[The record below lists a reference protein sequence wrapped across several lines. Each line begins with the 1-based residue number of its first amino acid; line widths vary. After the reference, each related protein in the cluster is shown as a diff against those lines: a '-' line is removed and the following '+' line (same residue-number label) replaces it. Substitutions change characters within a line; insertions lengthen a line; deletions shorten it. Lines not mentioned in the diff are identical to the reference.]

1 MNSTNQG
8 GTVTHFLEQLK
19 AGDSGA
25 ARPIWDAYFLKLV
38 NVVRAKLRSFPRMAA
53 DEEDVA
59 LSALRSFCERVD
71 KGAFPKLD
79 DRGDLWQVLY
89 VITTRKALSLIRR
102 ETTLKKGS
110 GRVVQASVLCRD
122 ADADALEQ
130 FAGTEPTPEHAA
142 ELAEEYA
149 RLLGKLVDEDLRQLA
164 IWKLEGFTNAEIAGK
179 INRSIPT
186 VERKLARIRTQ
197 WELEISK

>member
-1 MNSTNQG
+1 MSSTNND
-8 GTVTHFLEQLK
+8 GTVTFYLKQLK
-19 AGDSGA
+19 AGESGA
-25 ARPIWDAYFLKLV
+25 ARPIWDAYFVKLV
-38 NVVRAKLRSFPRMAA
+38 NVVRGKLKSFPRMAS

-102 ETTLKKGS
+102 ESTLKKGG
-110 GRVVQASVLCRD
+110 GRVVQASALCGDSD
-122 ADADALEQ
+122 ANALEQ

-142 ELAEEYA
+142 EIAEEYT
-149 RLLGKLVDEDLRQLA
+149 RLLNKLVDADLRQLA

-197 WELEISK
+197 WEREIVG